1 MYYLIERGRVMFW
14 FVVILLLVAW
24 FMIDRNNKNR
34 SRDAKILAEKRKI
47 EEKKRADLRKNLDE
61 YERLEA
67 ELEEESKE

>member
-1 MYYLIERGRVMFW
+1 MFW

-34 SRDAKILAEKRKI
+34 SRDAKIIAEKRKI
-47 EEKKRADLRKNLDE
+47 EEKKRAELRKNLDE

-67 ELEEESKE
+67 ELEEESEE

>member
-1 MYYLIERGRVMFW
+1 MFW
-14 FVVILLLVAW
+14 FVVILILVAW

-47 EEKKRADLRKNLDE
+47 EEKKRAVLRKNLDE

-67 ELEEESKE
+67 ELEEESEE

>member
-1 MYYLIERGRVMFW
+1 MFW

-47 EEKKRADLRKNLDE
+47 EEKKRAEFRKNLDE

-67 ELEEESKE
+67 ELEEESEE

>member
-1 MYYLIERGRVMFW
+1 MFW

-47 EEKKRADLRKNLDE
+47 EEKKRAEFRKNLDE

-67 ELEEESKE
+67 EIEEESEE